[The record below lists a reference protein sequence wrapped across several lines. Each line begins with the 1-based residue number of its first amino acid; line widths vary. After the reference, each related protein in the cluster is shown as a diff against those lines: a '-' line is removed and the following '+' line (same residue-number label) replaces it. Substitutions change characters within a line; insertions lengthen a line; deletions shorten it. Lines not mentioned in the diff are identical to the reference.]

1 MATVSGSASGVCL
14 YFLEV
19 AFLVALVEILGSFL
33 LVYLGV
39 FLVEILGSFLLVY
52 LGVFL
57 LLGGAMKAWVNLG
70 FF

>member
-1 MATVSGSASGVCL
+1 MATISGSASGVCL
-14 YFLEV
+14 YFLKV

-33 LVYLGV
+33 LAYLGV
-39 FLVEILGSFLLVY
+39 FLVEILGSFLRVY

-57 LLGGAMKAWVNLG
+57 SLGGAMKAWVNLG